1 MVAFR
6 EFFKKDFVRDVE
18 RNKKNFED
26 RYVSKLGRSKSKNG
40 KDEEKE
46 VRDGLFRFR
55 EARRLFSR
63 LVDEKFVSM
72 FYRNY
77 RV

>member
-26 RYVSKLGRSKSKNG
+26 RYVSKLGRRKSKNG

-46 VRDGLFRFR
+46 VRDGLLRFR

>member
-26 RYVSKLGRSKSKNG
+26 RYVSKLGRSKSKNR

-46 VRDGLFRFR
+46 VRDGLLRFR

>member
-46 VRDGLFRFR
+46 VRDGLLRFC

-72 FYRNY
+72 FYWNY
-77 RV
+77 WV

>member
-40 KDEEKE
+40 KDEGKE
-46 VRDGLFRFR
+46 VRDGLLRFR

>member
-1 MVAFR
+1 M
-6 EFFKKDFVRDVE
+6 
-18 RNKKNFED
+18 
-26 RYVSKLGRSKSKNG
+26 SKLGRSKSKNG

-46 VRDGLFRFR
+46 VRDGLLRFR

>member
-46 VRDGLFRFR
+46 VRDGLLRFR

-72 FYRNY
+72 FYWNY

>member
-46 VRDGLFRFR
+46 VRGGLLRFR

-77 RV
+77 

>member
-26 RYVSKLGRSKSKNG
+26 RYVSKLGRRKSKNG
-40 KDEEKE
+40 NDEEKE
-46 VRDGLFRFR
+46 VRDGLLRFR

>member
-1 MVAFR
+1 MVVFR

>member
-1 MVAFR
+1 MVVFR

-26 RYVSKLGRSKSKNG
+26 RYVSKLGRSRSKDG

-46 VRDGLFRFR
+46 GRDGLSRFR
-55 EARRLFSR
+55 EVRRLFSR
-63 LVDEKFVSM
+63 LADEKFVSM

>member
-1 MVAFR
+1 M
-6 EFFKKDFVRDVE
+6 
-18 RNKKNFED
+18 
-26 RYVSKLGRSKSKNG
+26 SKLGRSRSKDG

-46 VRDGLFRFR
+46 VRDGLSRFR
-55 EARRLFSR
+55 EVRRLFSR
-63 LVDEKFVSM
+63 LADEKFVSM